1 MGFITNPSQI
11 QNYIEEVEDSTLIN
25 IAYNYFMQQE
35 DAQRRAMVLY
45 YKGILCK
52 KAGKTEEAQK
62 LYLAAIEEVEKLED
76 YQLAHLIYVELG
88 EFYVFENY
96 MRTLLKTLK
105 KHFIMQS

>member
-45 YKGILCK
+45 YKVYCAK
-52 KAGKTEEAQK
+52 SRQTEEAQNS
-62 LYLAAIEEVEKLED
+62 IW
-76 YQLAHLIYVELG
+76 Q
-88 EFYVFENY
+88 
-96 MRTLLKTLK
+96 
-105 KHFIMQS
+105 Q